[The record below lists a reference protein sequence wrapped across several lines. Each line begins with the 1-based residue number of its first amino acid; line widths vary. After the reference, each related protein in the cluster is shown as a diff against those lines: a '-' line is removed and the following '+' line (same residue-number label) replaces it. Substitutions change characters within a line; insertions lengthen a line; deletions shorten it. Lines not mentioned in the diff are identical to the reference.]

1 MITFEH
7 VSKTYPDGTTAVR
20 SINLDIQ
27 KGEFFV
33 IIGPSGSGKT
43 TVLKMINRLI
53 PLTDGSVYINQ
64 KNINDY
70 DIHELR
76 WQIGYVL
83 QQIALFPHMT
93 IEENIA
99 IVPELKKWPHKKIK
113 QRVEE
118 LLKMVGL
125 NPEDYLHRKPAEL
138 SGGQQQRIG
147 VIRALAANP
156 DIVLM
161 DEPFSAL
168 DPITR
173 EKLQEDIKQIQKSI
187 QKTTVFVTHDMQEAL
202 KLADRICLMKDG
214 EVVQVGTPEEL
225 INKPANQFVKNF
237 VGDQAT
243 IFNSNI
249 QLVDLIQPI
258 QYETN
263 LIKPSSPIINN
274 DTATLEEILEQLKTS
289 EQIIIEKNGEPHGM
303 INRQAIIGHLAK
315 QLRNGGNIN
324 E

>member
-20 SINLDIQ
+20 SINLNIQ
-27 KGEFFV
+27 QGEFFV

-99 IVPELKKWPHKKIK
+99 IVPELKKWPRKKIK
-113 QRVEE
+113 HRVEE

-214 EVVQVGTPEEL
+214 EIVQVGTPEE
-225 INKPANQFVKNF
+225 IVNQPANQFVRDF
-237 VGDQAT
+237 VGDQAPT
-243 IFNSNI
+243 
-249 QLVDLIQPI
+249 LKGHVHLDELLQPI
-258 QYETN
+258 QHNTY
-263 LIKPSSPIINN
+263 IKQYPTINN
-274 DTATLEEILEQLKTS
+274 QVATIENILEHLKTND
-289 EQIIIEKNGEPHGM
+289 QVIIEKNGELLGI
-303 INRQAIIGHLAK
+303 INRQAIIDHLAK
-315 QLRNGGNIN
+315 QLRNGGSTN

>member
-20 SINLDIQ
+20 SINLNIQ
-27 KGEFFV
+27 QGEFFV

-99 IVPELKKWPHKKIK
+99 IVPELKKWPRKKTK
-113 QRVEE
+113 HRVEE

-214 EVVQVGTPEEL
+214 EIVQVGTPEE
-225 INKPANQFVKNF
+225 IVNQPANQFVRDF
-237 VGDQAT
+237 VGDQAPT
-243 IFNSNI
+243 
-249 QLVDLIQPI
+249 LKGHVHLDELLQPI
-258 QYETN
+258 QHNTY
-263 LIKPSSPIINN
+263 IKQYPTINN
-274 DTATLEEILEQLKTS
+274 QVATIENILEHLKTND
-289 EQIIIEKNGEPHGM
+289 QVIIEKNGELLGI
-303 INRQAIIGHLAK
+303 INRQAIIDHLAK
-315 QLRNGGNIN
+315 QLRNGGSTN

>member
-20 SINLDIQ
+20 SINLNIQ
-27 KGEFFV
+27 QGEFFV

-99 IVPELKKWPHKKIK
+99 IVPELKKWPRKKTK
-113 QRVEE
+113 HRVEE

-156 DIVLM
+156 NIVLM

-173 EKLQEDIKQIQKSI
+173 EKLQDDIKQIQKSI

-214 EVVQVGTPEEL
+214 EIVQVGTPEE
-225 INKPANQFVKNF
+225 IVNQPANQFVRDF
-237 VGDQAT
+237 VGDQAPT
-243 IFNSNI
+243 
-249 QLVDLIQPI
+249 LKGHVHLDELLQPI
-258 QYETN
+258 QHNTY
-263 LIKPSSPIINN
+263 IKQYPTINN
-274 DTATLEEILEQLKTS
+274 QVATIENILEHLKTND
-289 EQIIIEKNGEPHGM
+289 QVIIEKNGELLGI
-303 INRQAIIGHLAK
+303 INRQAIIDHLAK
-315 QLRNGGNIN
+315 QLQNGGNIY